1 MAMDLAVVNYG
12 SYKTRPSALLNS
24 VFMTTVNAA
33 AKTLV
38 AVASNAKAADQQSER
53 WRPADHLRFMMMLM
67 TWLVVWVLRVL
78 MDHCPFAVGDSY
90 SLDGGGIGS
99 SSFDLMLPSS
109 SSGGFSMDL
118 VLQED
123 SSRQAPSAKALGRAL
138 THILALL
145 NEIPA
150 SSRKYQFAL
159 GMADKIVDEN
169 TRSGHVEMIQVNRA
183 ALASAFARTSGLLYS
198 SLKSPR
204 MSEDS
209 GTWPSRI
216 LRSLPLGSF
225 VASSLRGLGTFFPWV
240 GTAASLFQNKRQPA
254 VPGLEESVNDLA
266 AEKHAQELLWITN
279 KMVECGAVDEA
290 LVQWS
295 LSSGLASISLSTNPR
310 VQGFMVKITAILFG
324 ELNRVKHEVPRQVKF
339 NILVLWLPLFC
350 YADNGLSYPVLTGY
364 EKVEMEKTLD
374 DVISTLPTIDQEVI
388 LSNWLQD
395 FTTTSS
401 DWPNLQ
407 KSYDLWCHSTRD
419 LIPGVM
425 QEGGEFCGL
434 LE

>member
-1 MAMDLAVVNYG
+1 MSMDLAVVDYG

-38 AVASNAKAADQQSER
+38 AVASNAKAADQQSEK
-53 WRPADHLRFMMMLM
+53 WRPADHMRFMLMLM
-67 TWLVVWVLRVL
+67 TWLAVWVLRVL
-78 MDHCPFAVGDSY
+78 MDHCPFATGSSY
-90 SLDGGGIGS
+90 SLDGTS
-99 SSFDLMLPSS
+99 SSLDLMTLPSS
-109 SSGGFSMDL
+109 STGTSCFDL
-118 VLQED
+118 VLHDD
-123 SSRQAPSAKALGRAL
+123 SSIQAPSARALGRAL
-138 THILALL
+138 THILVLL

-169 TRSGHVEMIQVNRA
+169 TRCGHLEMLQVNRA

-198 SLKSPR
+198 SLKRPR

-225 VASSLRGLGTFFPWV
+225 VVSSLKGLGTFFPWV
-240 GTAASLFQNKRQPA
+240 GSATSLLQNKRQVA
-254 VPGLEESVNDLA
+254 VRVHEESVNDLA
-266 AEKHAQELLWITN
+266 AEKHAQELLWITS

-295 LSSGLASISLSTNPR
+295 LSSGLASISLSSYPR
-310 VQGFMVKITAILFG
+310 VQGFIVKIT
-324 ELNRVKHEVPRQVKF
+324 
-339 NILVLWLPLFC
+339 
-350 YADNGLSYPVLTGY
+350 DNGLSYPVLTGY
-364 EKVEMEKTLD
+364 EKAEMEKTMNEL
-374 DVISTLPTIDQEVI
+374 ISTLPTIDQEVI
-388 LSNWLQD
+388 LANWLQD

-401 DWPNLQ
+401 DWPNLHR
-407 KSYDLWCHSTRD
+407 SYDLWTHSTREFISGD
-419 LIPGVM
+419 AH
-425 QEGGEFCGL
+425 EGGQLCVF
-434 LE
+434 

>member
-1 MAMDLAVVNYG
+1 MDLAVVDYG

-38 AVASNAKAADQQSER
+38 AVASNAKAADQQSEK
-53 WRPADHLRFMMMLM
+53 WRPADHMRFMLMLM
-67 TWLVVWVLRVL
+67 TWLAVWVLRVL
-78 MDHCPFAVGDSY
+78 MDHCPFATGSSY
-90 SLDGGGIGS
+90 SLDGTS
-99 SSFDLMLPSS
+99 SSLDLMTLPSS
-109 SSGGFSMDL
+109 STGTSCFDL
-118 VLQED
+118 VLHDD
-123 SSRQAPSAKALGRAL
+123 SSIQAPSARALGRAL
-138 THILALL
+138 THILVLL

-169 TRSGHVEMIQVNRA
+169 TRCGHLEMLQVNRA

-198 SLKSPR
+198 SLKRPR

-225 VASSLRGLGTFFPWV
+225 VVSSLKGLGTFFPWV
-240 GTAASLFQNKRQPA
+240 GSATSLLQNKRQVA
-254 VPGLEESVNDLA
+254 VRVHEESVNDLA
-266 AEKHAQELLWITN
+266 AEKHAQELLWITS

-295 LSSGLASISLSTNPR
+295 LSSGLASISLSSYPR
-310 VQGFMVKITAILFG
+310 VQGFIVKIT
-324 ELNRVKHEVPRQVKF
+324 
-339 NILVLWLPLFC
+339 
-350 YADNGLSYPVLTGY
+350 DNGLSYPVLTGY
-364 EKVEMEKTLD
+364 EKAEMEKTMNEL
-374 DVISTLPTIDQEVI
+374 ISTLPTIDQEVI
-388 LSNWLQD
+388 LANWLQD

-401 DWPNLQ
+401 DWPNLHR
-407 KSYDLWCHSTRD
+407 SYDLWTHSTREFISGD
-419 LIPGVM
+419 AH
-425 QEGGEFCGL
+425 EGGQLCVF
-434 LE
+434 

>member
-1 MAMDLAVVNYG
+1 MAMDLAVVDYG

-53 WRPADHLRFMMMLM
+53 WKPADHLRFMLMLM
-67 TWLVVWVLRVL
+67 TWLAVWVLRVL
-78 MDHCPFAVGDSY
+78 MDHCPFA
-90 SLDGGGIGS
+90 LDGGGS
-99 SSFDLMLPSS
+99 SSPLDLMLPSS
-109 SSGGFSMDL
+109 SSGSFSLDL

-123 SSRQAPSAKALGRAL
+123 SNIQAPSAKALGRAL

-169 TRSGHVEMIQVNRA
+169 SRSGHLEMLQVNRV

-198 SLKSPR
+198 SLKCPR

-209 GTWPSRI
+209 GPWPSRI
-216 LRSLPLGSF
+216 LQSLPLGSF
-225 VASSLRGLGTFFPWV
+225 VASSLKGLGTFFPWV
-240 GTAASLFQNKRQPA
+240 GTAASLFQNKRQSA
-254 VPGLEESVNDLA
+254 VPSLEECVNDLA

-279 KMVECGAVDEA
+279 KMVECGAVDEI

-295 LSSGLASISLSTNPR
+295 SSSGLSSISLSTNPR

-324 ELNRVKHEVPRQVKF
+324 ELNRVKHEIPRQVKF

-364 EKVEMEKTLD
+364 EKVEMEKTMD
-374 DVISTLPTIDQEVI
+374 EVISTLPTIDQEVI

-407 KSYDLWCHSTRD
+407 KSYDLWCHSTRE
-419 LIPGVM
+419 LIPEVTE
-425 QEGGEFCGL
+425 EGQLCGL

>member
-1 MAMDLAVVNYG
+1 MAMDLAVVDYG

-38 AVASNAKAADQQSER
+38 AVASNAKAAHQQSDK
-53 WRPADHLRFMMMLM
+53 WRPADHMRFMLMLM
-67 TWLVVWVLRVL
+67 TWLAVWVLRVL
-78 MDHCPFAVGDSY
+78 MDHCPFAAGSSY
-90 SLDGGGIGS
+90 SLDGS
-99 SSFDLMLPSS
+99 STSLDLMLPSS
-109 SSGGFSMDL
+109 STGSSFDL

-123 SSRQAPSAKALGRAL
+123 SNIQAPSAKALGRAL

-169 TRSGHVEMIQVNRA
+169 SRCGHLEMFQVNRA
-183 ALASAFARTSGLLYS
+183 ALASAFARTLGLLYS

-209 GTWPSRI
+209 GSWPSRI
-216 LRSLPLGSF
+216 IRSLPLGSF
-225 VASSLRGLGTFFPWV
+225 VASSLKGLGTFFPWV
-240 GTAASLFQNKRQPA
+240 GIAMSLFQNKKQLA
-254 VPGLEESVNDLA
+254 VPDHEESLNDLA
-266 AEKHAQELLWITN
+266 AEKHVQELLWITS
-279 KMVECGAVDEA
+279 KMVECDAVDEA

-295 LSSGLASISLSTNPR
+295 LSSGLASISLSSNPR
-310 VQGFMVKITAILFG
+310 VQGFIVKIIAILFG

-339 NILVLWLPLFC
+339 NILVLWLPLLC
-350 YADNGLSYPVLTGY
+350 YADNGLSYPVLMGY
-364 EKVEMEKTLD
+364 EKVEMEKTMDEL
-374 DVISTLPTIDQEVI
+374 ISTLPTIDQEVI
-388 LSNWLQD
+388 LTNWLQD
-395 FTTTSS
+395 FMTTSS
-401 DWPNLQ
+401 DWPNLH
-407 KSYDLWCHSTRD
+407 KSYDLWCHSTRE

-425 QEGGEFCGL
+425 HQEGQLCVC
-434 LE
+434 

>member
-1 MAMDLAVVNYG
+1 MDLAVVDYG

-38 AVASNAKAADQQSER
+38 AVASNAKAADQQSEK
-53 WRPADHLRFMMMLM
+53 WRPADHMRFMLMLM
-67 TWLVVWVLRVL
+67 TWLAVWVLRVL
-78 MDHCPFAVGDSY
+78 MDHCPFATGSSY
-90 SLDGGGIGS
+90 SLDGTS
-99 SSFDLMLPSS
+99 SSLDLMTLPSS
-109 SSGGFSMDL
+109 STGTSCFDL
-118 VLQED
+118 VLHDD
-123 SSRQAPSAKALGRAL
+123 SSIQAPSARALGRAL
-138 THILALL
+138 THILVLL

-169 TRSGHVEMIQVNRA
+169 TRCGHLEMLQVNRA

-198 SLKSPR
+198 SLKRPR

-225 VASSLRGLGTFFPWV
+225 VVSSLKGLGTFFPWV
-240 GTAASLFQNKRQPA
+240 GSATSLLQNKRQVA
-254 VPGLEESVNDLA
+254 VRVHEESVNDLA
-266 AEKHAQELLWITN
+266 AEKHAQELLWITS

-295 LSSGLASISLSTNPR
+295 LSSGLASISLSSYPR
-310 VQGFMVKITAILFG
+310 VQGFIVKITAILFA

-339 NILVLWLPLFC
+339 NILVIWLPLLC

-364 EKVEMEKTLD
+364 EKAEMEKTMNEL
-374 DVISTLPTIDQEVI
+374 ISTLPTIDQEVI
-388 LSNWLQD
+388 LANWLQD

-401 DWPNLQ
+401 DWPNLHR
-407 KSYDLWCHSTRD
+407 SYDLWTHSTREFISGD
-419 LIPGVM
+419 AH
-425 QEGGEFCGL
+425 EGGQLCVF
-434 LE
+434 